1 MSTLQS
7 SKYERTVYFT
17 KEVDSDYECAICF
30 NVADEPMNCGSQ
42 AGCTGVFC
50 TKCMS
55 NALIRKMQCSVCR
68 FTIKDKPIR
77 NNILKGII
85 NKQEVYCIYTLN
97 PHNKRTKRGRAI
109 DKGCQWKGLLRDM
122 DSHIN
127 NDCQN
132 HKTECIHCE
141 EDVLACKMTEHLAEC
156 DEVIIECDDCQASFR
171 RYDKAYH
178 SGICPNKIV
187 LCPFACHGCT
197 VKVTR
202 ALYTAHQTNYAI
214 EHAELLSTRLSI
226 IDKQYKRT
234 IYWTITNI
242 QHILINNKDTIFS
255 KNFILNDGDGISSFY
270 LSTYIDNTDYLRL
283 YITKDEEESTSILIS
298 DLTGS
303 IFTLVHTTDATKNVT
318 KTLKNGSVK
327 LGKCIGWSSF
337 CKDITPYITKEDT
350 IVIEAKISFRPQ
362 DISYTV

>member
-1 MSTLQS
+1 
-7 SKYERTVYFT
+7 
-17 KEVDSDYECAICF
+17 
-30 NVADEPMNCGSQ
+30 
-42 AGCTGVFC
+42 
-50 TKCMS
+50 
-55 NALIRKMQCSVCR
+55 
-68 FTIKDKPIR
+68 
-77 NNILKGII
+77 
-85 NKQEVYCIYTLN
+85 
-97 PHNKRTKRGRAI
+97 
-109 DKGCQWKGLLRDM
+109 
-122 DSHIN
+122 
-127 NDCQN
+127 
-132 HKTECIHCE
+132 
-141 EDVLACKMTEHLAEC
+141 MTEHLAEC

-303 IFTLVHTTDATKNVT
+303 IFTLVHTTDATKNIT